1 MWLSGQISGIYLS
14 DCLVRYLLR
23 RTESLSV
30 KSPTNGSQV
39 RGRDGS
45 AAILAAK
52 RSAGVAPQ
60 MNLRERVM

>member
-1 MWLSGQISGIYLS
+1 MWLSGQVSGIYLS
-14 DCLVRYLLR
+14 YYLVRYLLR
-23 RTESLSV
+23 RTMSLSV
-30 KSPTNGSQV
+30 KSPTNASQV

-60 MNLRERVM
+60 MNLRECVM